1 MGCRA
6 WSPDATRLLCQAI
19 RFEGDPSL
27 NGMYTIRA
35 ADGRG
40 LRRLTPYG
48 LANSPDNFA
57 SAHGPCSPSGRMA
70 PACEQ
75 SLSRLLVAS
84 PTSSPRVGR
93 HTVRG
98 AALGLARHAW

>member
-40 LRRLTPYG
+40 LRRLTFNPY
-48 LANSPDNFA
+48 P
-57 SAHGPCSPSGRMA
+57 A
-70 PACEQ
+70 PP
-75 SLSRLLVAS
+75 AS
-84 PTSSPRVGR
+84 PPESSREGISARERSATTRPLQRPTLAQVPEWLEQRLGQGVPREPADVG
-93 HTVRG
+93 
-98 AALGLARHAW
+98 